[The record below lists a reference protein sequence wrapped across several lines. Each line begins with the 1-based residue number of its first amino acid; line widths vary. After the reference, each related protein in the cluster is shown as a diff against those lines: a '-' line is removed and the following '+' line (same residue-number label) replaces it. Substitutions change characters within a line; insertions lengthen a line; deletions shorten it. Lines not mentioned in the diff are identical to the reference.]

1 MFRLRRKFEIKNL
14 KYSLSFQLLQAVCRS
29 FPHITLI
36 INDIQHL
43 QFSSDILVQFS
54 LSTCIMLA
62 FQDTELT
69 APELYLCLHFAL
81 FKLETH
87 IINTSNGA
95 AIKRYNINIFNKGG

>member
-1 MFRLRRKFEIKNL
+1 
-14 KYSLSFQLLQAVCRS
+14 
-29 FPHITLI
+29 
-36 INDIQHL
+36 
-43 QFSSDILVQFS
+43 
-54 LSTCIMLA
+54 MLA